1 MTGESMDIVSDN
13 IYKLKEIFPE
23 IITEN
28 KVDFEKLKV
37 ILGENIDISKEKYS
51 FNWPGKTQA
60 IKESQKQSTGTLRP
74 CREESKNWD
83 YTQNLYIEGDNL
95 EVLKLLQKGYYN
107 KIKAIY
113 IDPPYNT
120 GKDFIYTD
128 NYKDNLENYLELS
141 GQLIG
146 SENDSGIKLTSN
158 PETAGRYHSA
168 WLNMMYPRLKLA
180 RNLLTDDGAIFISI
194 DENEFYNLKKLCD
207 LIFGEENFIENFVWI
222 KNSTKNLSKTTSTN
236 HEYIL
241 AYAKNIDIIS
251 EKSIFRVLKP
261 GLKEVKTILDTANK
275 NQWSIEKTENELN
288 KFYKNHPELKGISS
302 YKRVDYVKKGDK
314 EILNVFAL
322 DNMSA
327 PKSTGK
333 AATYDVIHP
342 ITGKVCK
349 CPTTGWRYTESKMKE
364 HIKNNL
370 VYFYDDETHV
380 PRFKRYLDTVTTD
393 IIKSTFEDFTDGKK
407 ELMKLFDGNAY
418 FDNAKP
424 TTVIKKFIE
433 LFDDGSIIL
442 DFFSG
447 SATLAH
453 SIFDLNKNYKFIL
466 VQIPESTNENSEA
479 FKAGYKTICELGKE
493 RIRRAGDKIVKE
505 TNNNYLDIGFKVFKL
520 DSSNLEKWEPDYNN
534 LQQSLIVDEIKKD
547 RTDEDL
553 IYEIMLKYGID
564 LTLPIKTY
572 DDIYSI
578 GFGALI
584 ICLSN
589 NITKEITDRILEI
602 SEKSSVSRVV
612 FKDSGFASDADKTN
626 IKEILKTNHI
636 DEFIT
641 I

>member
-407 ELMKLFDGNAY
+407 ELMKLFDGNTY